1 MNVKQPITVS
11 EVSAGG
17 LVVSADNPNKVA
29 LISHRNRGGGRNW
42 VIPKGHVEAGEDLEQ
57 TALREVAEETGIAGE
72 VVSKL
77 GEVNYRFTVGKTRVN
92 KTVHHFLLR
101 QTGGNLTSEGDPT
114 GEVLEVQW
122 FSLTEV
128 SEVLAHANEKGIA
141 EVARKLLS

>member
-1 MNVKQPITVS
+1 MNVKQPITVT

-17 LVVSADNPNKVA
+17 LVVSADNPNQVA

-42 VIPKGHVEAGEDLEQ
+42 VIPKGHVEVGEDLEQ

-101 QTGGNLTSEGDPT
+101 QNTGMQQLRQHALYAVGWLGN
-114 GEVLEVQW
+114 V
-122 FSLTEV
+122 F
-128 SEVLAHANEKGIA
+128 
-141 EVARKLLS
+141 